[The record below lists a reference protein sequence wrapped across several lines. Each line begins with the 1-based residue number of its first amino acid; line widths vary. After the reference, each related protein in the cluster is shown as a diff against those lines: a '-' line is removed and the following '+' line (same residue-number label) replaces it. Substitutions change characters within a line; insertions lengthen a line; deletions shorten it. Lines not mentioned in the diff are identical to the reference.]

1 MAAEG
6 RIVTRDW
13 DLYDTRHVV
22 FRPARLSATALKDGY
37 DRAYEDFYR
46 WSAITRASFT
56 HGTLKHQLKHF
67 AYATGWKKFEPL
79 WDFVI
84 RARQLRAM
92 TPVLEAVLSKVSTAA
107 ELAPN
112 SVIDAAQK
120 RTQSHTRSSTETA
133 EISIF

>member
-1 MAAEG
+1 MVSQG
-6 RIVTRDW
+6 RIETNDW

-22 FRPARLSATALKDGY
+22 FRPARMSAAALKDGY
-37 DRAYEDFYR
+37 DRAYRDFYR
-46 WSAITRASFT
+46 WNAIARASFT

-92 TPVLEAVLSKVSTAA
+92 TPLLEGVLAKVSIARDP
-107 ELAPN
+107 ECE
-112 SVIDAAQK
+112 SVIREVHSD
-120 RTQSHTRSSTETA
+120 TST
-133 EISIF
+133 S